1 MRTLAMLLSSYS
13 QPIEE
18 AGELKGVISVS
29 GQRSMWKT
37 LAVWVG
43 VFVVILFITHTV
55 MVSATWK
62 RLEAEL
68 AYLKSKGE
76 PLTLR
81 ELVGPKI
88 PDAENGAVIYEQAFQ
103 MMKLPQMQ
111 NHVEAITAFDP
122 ATTDA
127 QEWVKI
133 SPSLAKV
140 QPIFV
145 IAANAQERSK
155 CQFGVDWDAGAAAVF
170 PHYADLRNLVRLLA
184 VDVVAKARAGKSE
197 EAINSLKLAYRLNR
211 SIENDPIL
219 IGLLVQIVMIR
230 IANNATRSCTEQAN
244 FSENSA
250 KMLYDELGKI
260 DLPRGLVRAMQ
271 GERALG
277 IWCFNNIGP
286 QGGMMGSGFDPT
298 KYVSSYPLRPLF
310 NLDRATYLRL
320 MRLQV
325 EQSRLSC
332 LEMKRRGITPVLDPN
347 VPKYA
352 VVSRILFPVFTRARF
367 TTDSAIAEIAIAR
380 VWLAICAYKDRFGS
394 YPDSMKELR
403 SKLGWKLPVDPYSG
417 KDLVYARTQDGF
429 TIYSLGPNMK
439 DDGGI
444 EMPSDTSDPNVA
456 GDIVWECR
464 LRQGQ

>member
-43 VFVVILFITHTV
+43 VFVVILFIVHTV
-55 MVSATWK
+55 MVIATRK

-155 CQFGVDWDAGAAAVF
+155 CQFDVDWDAGAAAVF
-170 PHYADLRNLVRLLA
+170 PHYADLRKLVRLLA
-184 VDVVAKARAGKSE
+184 VDAVAKARAGKSE

-230 IANNATRSCTEQAN
+230 IANNAMRSCTEQAN

-277 IWCFNNIGP
+277 IWCFNKYRPPGWNDGVGVRSNQIRIKLSASAAV
-286 QGGMMGSGFDPT
+286 QSRSSNLFALDEAAGGTVQALMFGDEAERHNTGVGSRCAKVCSGFQNPVPGVHSCAL
-298 KYVSSYPLRPLF
+298 YYRQR
-310 NLDRATYLRL
+310 NCRDRYRSCMACYL
-320 MRLQV
+320 
-325 EQSRLSC
+325 C
-332 LEMKRRGITPVLDPN
+332 L
-347 VPKYA
+347 
-352 VVSRILFPVFTRARF
+352 
-367 TTDSAIAEIAIAR
+367 
-380 VWLAICAYKDRFGS
+380 
-394 YPDSMKELR
+394 
-403 SKLGWKLPVDPYSG
+403 
-417 KDLVYARTQDGF
+417 
-429 TIYSLGPNMK
+429 
-439 DDGGI
+439 
-444 EMPSDTSDPNVA
+444 
-456 GDIVWECR
+456 
-464 LRQGQ
+464 